1 MRIHLLT
8 LQDLG
13 GNLCY
18 QAYAST
24 DPSRSSDDTLQDI
37 FWQLGFQPDH
47 PGQSDVRDPIRG
59 VWGTLVR
66 CVSRTT
72 DTSTLSDCGDW
83 VRVAVD
89 ASGYISSSYPILAEQ
104 GLPET
109 EVIQGY
115 YYTMIPFYPIQ
126 PNLEWD
132 ADSDSD
138 SDSD

>member
-8 LQDLG
+8 LKDYDDT
-13 GNLCY
+13 LCY
-18 QAYAST
+18 RAYAST
-24 DPSRSSDDTLQDI
+24 EPGRSDDDTLQDI

-47 PGQSDVRDPIRG
+47 PGKSDVHDPTRDF
-59 VWGTLVR
+59 WGTLVR
-66 CVSRTT
+66 AVSRTS
-72 DTSTLSDCGDW
+72 DTLTLSSCGDW
-83 VRVAVD
+83 VRVALD
-89 ASGYISSSYPILAEQ
+89 ASGYISASYPLLAEQ

-109 EVIQGY
+109 EVGEGY

-126 PNLEWD
+126 PNQEWD